1 MEMTFYIFVFFFGA
15 IIGSFLNV
23 CICRLPE
30 GKSVIWPASHCPY
43 CQTQIKWYDNI
54 PLLSFLLLKGHCR
67 YCGKPISWQYP
78 VVELSTGIFTLLI
91 YWKYGLSLPGLIYLL
106 FVCALIVVSFIDLK
120 LQIIPDVI
128 SIPGIFCG
136 LIASFFLPE
145 LSLKDALY
153 GALLGGGI
161 LFLVAYGYYLIRKKE
176 GMGGGDIKLLAM
188 IGAFLGWKAIPFV
201 ILIASL
207 TGSFI
212 GILWI
217 FLQKKDKYFPIPFGP
232 FLALG
237 AICLLFFPQ
246 LIHISF
252 P

>member
-1 MEMTFYIFVFFFGA
+1 MLTDFFILLFGTVV
-15 IIGSFLNV
+15 GSFLNV
-23 CICRLPE
+23 CIYRLPE
-30 GKSVIWPASHCPY
+30 GESIIWPASHCPY
-43 CQTQIKWYDNI
+43 CKTQIKWYDNI
-54 PLLSFLLLKGHCR
+54 PLLSFILLKGRCR
-67 YCGKPISWQYP
+67 YCNKPISWQYP
-78 VVELSTGIFTLLI
+78 LVELLTGIFTFLVYQKVGISLI
-91 YWKYGLSLPGLIYLL
+91 TLIYLL
-106 FVCALIVVSFIDLK
+106 FIYALIVISFIDLK
-120 LQIIPDVI
+120 WQIIPDII

-136 LIASFFLPE
+136 LIASLILPD
-145 LSLKDALY
+145 LSFKDALY
-153 GALLGGGI
+153 GALLGGGM
-161 LFLVAYGYYLIRKKE
+161 LFLVAYGYYFIKKRE

-207 TGSFI
+207 TGSLI

-246 LIHISF
+246 ITHVSF